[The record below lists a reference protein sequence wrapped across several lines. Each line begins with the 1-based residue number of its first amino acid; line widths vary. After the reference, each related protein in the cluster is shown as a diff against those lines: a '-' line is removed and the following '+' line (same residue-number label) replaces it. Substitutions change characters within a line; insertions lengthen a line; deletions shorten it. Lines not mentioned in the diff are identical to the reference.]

1 MKVVDLRCN
10 CGKIVCQVEG
20 SMIIIK
26 CRHCKQYIYLYYDGT
41 SIKKVLPGRQYF
53 KNRIPPSSPEA
64 FSPEASV

>member
-1 MKVVDLRCN
+1 MVDLRCN

-26 CRHCKQYIYLYYDGT
+26 CRHCKQYVYLYFDGAK
-41 SIKKVLPGRQYF
+41 IRRVNPGRQF
-53 KNRIPPSSPEA
+53 SQNLIPPSSPEA